1 MAMFYVFGMDNN
13 IFTLKY
19 EKQSQIQGKKMLIN
33 LKVKN
38 FKSIKDEVKLSFE
51 AVDDSLNI

>member
-1 MAMFYVFGMDNN
+1 MFYVFGMDNN